1 MLQIH
6 ATCTCCK
13 ITKVNHYIL
22 ALMQKSESYISWS
35 PKTSIEYHKTWSLAM
50 NSQQPELLF
59 YIVYT
64 TKGQSNDLEAIACD
78 EG

>member
-1 MLQIH
+1 
-6 ATCTCCK
+6 
-13 ITKVNHYIL
+13 
-22 ALMQKSESYISWS
+22 
-35 PKTSIEYHKTWSLAM
+35 M